1 MSISAAAWLIF
12 KWLFIFSAAF
22 AATAAII
29 ALFHPLRFNFS
40 FRSTIRGQRGEV
52 WFSYLFRIFRIGV
65 IASPHTQDLV
75 LKIFFWQKLL
85 HRNTRPRKKPPVTR
99 PPEEPLQPVFSPEK
113 KDSDVAEEQ
122 TSAAKPMTEII
133 TEPVKEPVSAQP
145 EETKPQL
152 PTSPDQGTTK
162 ETQEPSVLKTP
173 KVESAAETPAEP
185 SQEITAKSEPLPP
198 EAQISEEKNQAI
210 PEKPRAESIEAS
222 IPEKITPIS
231 ELDPFARQSNEETPG
246 SPKPEEEKTAGKTEE
261 SWQKKFR
268 NLRRRLT
275 QKYNQ
280 ARYWLRFAG
289 RKYRLLSPI
298 FWKFWARSKKGFR
311 IEKPALACRYALH
324 EPYLTGMFQGNLAIF
339 SGMLQRFGIEFVPVP
354 VFTGPT
360 IYGRGK
366 MSLVLLPYRF
376 IFALI
381 GLFFERLLWS
391 EAWQLFKW
399 YRARKSTV

>member
-22 AATAAII
+22 VATAAII

-40 FRSTIRGQRGEV
+40 FRGTIRGQRVEV

-75 LKIFFWQKLL
+75 LKILFWQKLL
-85 HRNTRPRKKPPVTR
+85 HRNTRPGKKPPVSR

-113 KDSDVAEEQ
+113 KDSDVAEEP
-122 TSAAKPMTEII
+122 TYVAKPEIENI
-133 TEPVKEPVSAQP
+133 IEPVI
-145 EETKPQL
+145 KPQL
-152 PTSPDQGTTK
+152 PISPDQGKTK
-162 ETQEPSVLKTP
+162 ETEEPSAQKTP
-173 KVESAAETPAEP
+173 KVESAAETWAEP
-185 SQEITAKSEPLPP
+185 SQEIPAKSEPLPS
-198 EAQISEEKNQAI
+198 EAQTSEEKT
-210 PEKPRAESIEAS
+210 PS
-222 IPEKITPIS
+222 IPEKIAPIS
-231 ELDPFARQSNEETPG
+231 ELDPFGSQSTEEPPD
-246 SPKPEEEKTAGKTEE
+246 SPTPEEEKTAGKTEE

-339 SGMLQRFGIEFVPVP
+339 SDMLQRFGIEFVPVP

-360 IYGRGK
+360 IYGCGK

-399 YRARKSTV
+399 YRSRKSPV